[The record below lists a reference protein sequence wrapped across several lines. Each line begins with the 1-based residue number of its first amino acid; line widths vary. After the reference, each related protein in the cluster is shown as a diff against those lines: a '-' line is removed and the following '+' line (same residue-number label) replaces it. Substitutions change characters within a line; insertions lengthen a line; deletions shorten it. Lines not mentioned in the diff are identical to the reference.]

1 VLYGG
6 VDTEAGDKG
15 ACRNLVFYFTFY
27 GGIVFDLCGLGALGV
42 GIGKGNLPPARESR
56 AEIHHLHT
64 CERAI

>member
-42 GIGKGNLPPARESR
+42 GIGKGNLPHRYR
-56 AEIHHLHT
+56 AYMST
-64 CERAI
+64 RFR